1 MEIRKTYQMTLEDF
15 YAFNRHHFKRQL
27 AKHYIIYVALMFI
40 IMTIMVNPFSQQN
53 AVTLTFTVLLISLVL
68 NSLIILIAYSSIRHQ
83 SKKLYKSSKAMQ
95 SEVEIVAD
103 ENGVR
108 ETGGHLSASFG
119 WDDMFRADA
128 SQGALYIYFSKQ
140 QAFLI
145 PVRLLTPEEHRD
157 LLALIKAQMPPEKVK
172 F

>member
-27 AKHYIIYVALMFI
+27 TKHYIIYAAIMFI
-40 IMTIMVNPFSQQN
+40 IMTVIVRPFLQPN
-53 AVTLTFTVLLISLVL
+53 AISLTISILLITLVITSLVML
-68 NSLIILIAYSSIRHQ
+68 LTYFSIRYQ

-128 SQGALYIYFSKQ
+128 SQGAVYIYFSKQ

-145 PVRLLTPEEHRD
+145 PVRLLTREEHRD